1 MSPMNASSG
10 HSFQSPSLWSSGE
23 SLWCFPTKRW
33 DGWWTITCGM
43 ARLQCLHACQLI
55 YDRHH
60 RALSE
65 TTGVDLPVSSPRT
78 IAANSE
84 HGLLSG
90 FSQLLG
96 DFQGYG
102 YGCKPGF
109 GTLNN
114 CWNDGWFLS
123 FQKHV
128 ALLDHTAIVST
139 GYQDNVP
146 NTTKTMLSGL
156 DPDVV

>member
-1 MSPMNASSG
+1 MKLLKVPLSMG
-10 HSFQSPSLWSSGE
+10 
-23 SLWCFPTKRW
+23 
-33 DGWWTITCGM
+33 ITNEHGAFYRM
-43 ARLQCLHACQLI
+43 GR
-55 YDRHH
+55 
-60 RALSE
+60 
-65 TTGVDLPVSSPRT
+65 TGVDLPVSSPRT